1 MYQIYEDLEND
12 RVHAA
17 LLDSYSTASESK
29 WFSEDW
35 LRVIQI
41 IPVRYE
47 SANGLVL
54 TGDVMKLAQCF
65 RSYVRSETSYIHRII
80 QSHVG
85 SIEVRNSVRIL
96 FYSSHFRNTNT
107 FGYVKQ
113 VRFTGIGVA
122 RIFPEVRLIFLQI
135 IGGFVPLFATLSL
148 TDRSTLG

>member
-1 MYQIYEDLEND
+1 MYQIYEDLENN

-96 FYSSHFRNTNT
+96 FYSSRVRNTNT
-107 FGYVKQ
+107 FGYV
-113 VRFTGIGVA
+113 
-122 RIFPEVRLIFLQI
+122 
-135 IGGFVPLFATLSL
+135 
-148 TDRSTLG
+148 